1 MPTIRIPAPCD
12 FINSNQRLHPQA
24 KAKLTRQWR
33 EAARK
38 AAQGTGPQPTPAHL
52 IAYITK
58 PRGGRWDP
66 NNWAGTSKACV
77 DGLVDAGVFPDDSWD
92 LIIGPDHRR
101 AGTGPAQLTI
111 TITPWTGEQP

>member
-1 MPTIRIPAPCD
+1 MPTLHIPAPCD
-12 FINSNQRLHPQA
+12 FTNSNQRLHPQA

-33 EAARK
+33 EAART
-38 AAQGTGPQPTPAHL
+38 AAQDLGPQPTPARL

-58 PRGGRWDP
+58 PRAGRWDP

-101 AGTGPAQLTI
+101 GGKGPAQLTI
-111 TITPWTGEQP
+111 TIAPWTGEQP